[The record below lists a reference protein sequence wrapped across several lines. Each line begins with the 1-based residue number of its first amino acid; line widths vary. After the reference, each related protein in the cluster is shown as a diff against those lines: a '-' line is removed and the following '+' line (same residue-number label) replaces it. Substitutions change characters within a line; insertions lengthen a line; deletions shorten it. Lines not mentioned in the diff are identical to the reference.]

1 MSGVGTVPGAGVGDV
16 GAFAFALVPAPSVFF
31 GAGSVLDGE
40 EDVEHAINGRVTS
53 TPPST
58 RIPPRV
64 VVRRSL
70 M

>member
-16 GAFAFALVPAPSVFF
+16 GALAFALVEAPATSVFF
-31 GAGSVLDGE
+31 GAGSVLDE
-40 EDVEHAINGRVTS
+40 EDVEHAINGSVTS
-53 TPPST
+53 TPLNT

-64 VVRRSL
+64 VREKN